1 MKKLVLIRHAKSSW
15 EHDVI
20 DHERP
25 LNKRGTKDASI
36 IAEALKAM
44 QLDVNCVVISDAT
57 RTKLTAQIILKTL
70 KTPQNKVSFNHKLY
84 DFSGGS
90 VLEVIK
96 NCNNTIETLMIFGH
110 NHALTAIA
118 NTYGDTYI
126 DNIPTCG
133 VVIIKFNISNWS
145 QLAPGKIVKTIF
157 PRDFK

>member
-70 KTPQNKVSFNHKLY
+70 KTPQNKVSFSHKLY
-84 DFSGGS
+84 DF
-90 VLEVIK
+90 LEAV
-96 NCNNTIETLMIFGH
+96 F
-110 NHALTAIA
+110 
-118 NTYGDTYI
+118 
-126 DNIPTCG
+126 
-133 VVIIKFNISNWS
+133 
-145 QLAPGKIVKTIF
+145 
-157 PRDFK
+157 